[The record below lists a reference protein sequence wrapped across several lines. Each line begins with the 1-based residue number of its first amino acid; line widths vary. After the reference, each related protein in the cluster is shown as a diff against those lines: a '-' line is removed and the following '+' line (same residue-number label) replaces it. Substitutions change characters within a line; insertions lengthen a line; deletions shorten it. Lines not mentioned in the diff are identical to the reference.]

1 MHEIARV
8 RALLAALRTLF
19 VFCHLTVATRRRG
32 DLIPGVTE
40 TIVTMLLTCS
50 KAGIKSRSTHPG
62 TVRVVRCFKADS
74 LSWPAHPGTFRAAR
88 CIYFSGPAFPQGPLF
103 QRRQLVVAGAP
114 RQIPGSACHVLQ
126 DRQFFWAG
134 APRQI
139 PGSACHLDCR
149 VGGWRFDGKHLVRKL
164 GQSNYSLHY
173 SLAYST

>member
-1 MHEIARV
+1 MGGGMHEIARV

-88 CIYFSGPAFPQGPLF
+88 ATCFNTDSFLWPVHPGRFRAAHAIWIVGLE
-103 QRRQLVVAGAP
+103 AG
-114 RQIPGSACHVLQ
+114 G
-126 DRQFFWAG
+126 
-134 APRQI
+134 
-139 PGSACHLDCR
+139 
-149 VGGWRFDGKHLVRKL
+149 
-164 GQSNYSLHY
+164 
-173 SLAYST
+173 